1 MRTIRLLIFFPLCI
15 ACISCE
21 DIIEEDIT
29 NDMVTITY
37 PQNNQQ
43 IESNVVNFQW
53 NELDGASD
61 YRIQVQSGQFIVLD
75 SLVSSNN
82 FTYELDPGTY
92 KWRVRGEN
100 FAYKTEYTFPI
111 EFTLIE
117 TGDLSNQQVILVSPS
132 NNIYTQNITPTF
144 SWNSI
149 AAADTYDLELV
160 NVTNGNNIIH
170 QVPGQTATS
179 YTLPGSVITQ
189 DGQFIWRVRA
199 KNEDTQTNFT
209 SRTFYIDRTPPNQPQ
224 NVSPANDIIL
234 NDGAIVNFSWNA
246 PTDTGAVTS
255 PIQFTIQIAT
265 DQNFNNIIQT
275 DNTSVSSYQYTFNT
289 VGNYYW
295 RIKSKDLAGNESS
308 QSSYFKIVIQ

>member
-1 MRTIRLLIFFPLCI
+1 MRIIKLLIFFTIC
-15 ACISCE
+15 AAFISCE

-29 NDMVTITY
+29 NDLVVITY

-92 KWRVRGEN
+92 KWRIRGEN
-100 FAYKTEYTFPI
+100 FAYKTEYTFPV

-132 NNIYTQNITPTF
+132 NNIYTQNINPTF
-144 SWNSI
+144 SWNGI
-149 AAADTYDLELV
+149 TAASSYDFELL
-160 NVTNGNNIIH
+160 NVTAGNNIVH
-170 QVPGQTATS
+170 QAPGQAGTS
-179 YTLPGSVITQ
+179 YTLPNSVITQ
-189 DGQFIWRVRA
+189 DGQFLWRVRA
-199 KNEDTQTNFT
+199 KNADTQTNFT

-224 NVSPANDIIL
+224 NVSPANDVIL
-234 NDGAIVNFSWNA
+234 NDGTIVNFSWNA
-246 PTDTGAVTS
+246 PTDTGPVTS
-255 PIQFTIQIAT
+255 SVQFTIQIAT

-295 RIKSKDLAGNESS
+295 RVKSKDLAGNESV
-308 QSSYFKIVIQ
+308 QSSFFKIVIQ